1 MDTQHTRIGYEG
13 YAQTGRLSMSI
24 PGEYRWWPGDSLAA
38 SRSGGLRLLCPG
50 RALVHLLVLSKQEWE
65 LETVTPELDCSRQG
79 LGGDRIPIW
88 KGKVVAVHDAVL
100 GVLGVHVSQTLHHP
114 GDIVIFFVHLGGVLV
129 VGVRGII
136 LLVLSLLLLHEES
149 KALCLQLRCEA

>member
-1 MDTQHTRIGYEG
+1 M
-13 YAQTGRLSMSI
+13 
-24 PGEYRWWPGDSLAA
+24 
-38 SRSGGLRLLCPG
+38 
-50 RALVHLLVLSKQEWE
+50 
-65 LETVTPELDCSRQG
+65 
-79 LGGDRIPIW
+79 
-88 KGKVVAVHDAVL
+88 HDAVL

>member
-13 YAQTGRLSMSI
+13 YAQTGRLSTSI
-24 PGEYRWWPGDSLAA
+24 PGNTV
-38 SRSGGLRLLCPG
+38 GGLVTLGRRPG
-50 RALVHLLVLSKQEWE
+50 VGGSDPSAAQGVPLFISLYVEQEWE

-129 VGVRGII
+129 VGVRGIL